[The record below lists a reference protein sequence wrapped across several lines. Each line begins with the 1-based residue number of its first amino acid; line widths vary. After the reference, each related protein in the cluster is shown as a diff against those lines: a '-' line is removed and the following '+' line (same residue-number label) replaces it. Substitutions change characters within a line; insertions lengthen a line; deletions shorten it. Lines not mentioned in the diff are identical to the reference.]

1 MDEVTSGANEVEAAL
16 VEVANV
22 KETAERVAKGES
34 SDDADQTR
42 VVAGLVHHLAEQTE
56 RLFASMRTPV
66 AESPREGEDH
76 DAELLR
82 EEDRTPEHAPAAP
95 LDDRSQ

>member
-42 VVAGLVHHLAEQTE
+42 VVAGLVHLAEQTE

-66 AESPREGEDH
+66 AEGSREGADH

-82 EEDRTPEHAPAAP
+82 EEDRTPEDAPAAP